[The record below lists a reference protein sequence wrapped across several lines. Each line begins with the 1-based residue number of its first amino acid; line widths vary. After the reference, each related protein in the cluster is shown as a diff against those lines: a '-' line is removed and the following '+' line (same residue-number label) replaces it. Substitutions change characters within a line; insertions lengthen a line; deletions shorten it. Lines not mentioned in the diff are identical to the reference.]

1 MRHCN
6 YIIKYSELYEYCVS
20 TPVDIKDDHDLQN
33 YIFAYIV
40 YLYIYALGEFGCS
53 FSVFVYVYIMIS
65 YHNQISLLK

>member
-6 YIIKYSELYEYCVS
+6 YIIKYSEFYEYYVC
-20 TPVDIKDDHDLQN
+20 TPVDIKNDHDLQN

-53 FSVFVYVYIMIS
+53 FS
-65 YHNQISLLK
+65 